1 MENLRKKGSD
11 YQGLETLHPAYVKVL
26 YNLLAD
32 KHDYNIFQVR
42 CRISN
47 SKRVYTVLPTN
58 ALMIT
63 EKNMAYFLQH
73 VLHFDPTAGPKQAAN
88 TIIITTAATII
99 SGRLSWRTATLT
111 SF

>member
-42 CRISN
+42 CRIWN
-47 SKRVYTVLPTN
+47 SKRVYSPPSL
-58 ALMIT
+58 
-63 EKNMAYFLQH
+63 
-73 VLHFDPTAGPKQAAN
+73 
-88 TIIITTAATII
+88 
-99 SGRLSWRTATLT
+99 
-111 SF
+111 